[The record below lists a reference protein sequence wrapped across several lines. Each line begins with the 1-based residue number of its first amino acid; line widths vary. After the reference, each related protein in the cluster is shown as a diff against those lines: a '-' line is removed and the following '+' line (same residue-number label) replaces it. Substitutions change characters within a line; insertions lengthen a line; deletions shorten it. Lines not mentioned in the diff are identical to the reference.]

1 MFKVNNK
8 NTRTTPLASKEE
20 SKKELVINS
29 LCLNDSEKRKL
40 TTVDKK

>member
-29 LCLNDSEKRKL
+29 LCLNDSEEKKL
-40 TTVDKK
+40 TTVNKK